1 MTKFD
6 DYKKNLETKM
16 EEWKSDLDKFKD
28 KAKDAKDDVR
38 IKIEGEIKDLEAS
51 LDKGKQK
58 LKDLAEAGE
67 DKWESLK
74 GGIEETMETVASSFK
89 NMRTKL

>member
-6 DYKKNLETKM
+6 DYKKILEAKM
-16 EEWKSDLDKFKD
+16 EEWKSDLDKLKD
-28 KAKDAKDDVR
+28 KAKDAKDDAR
-38 IKIEGEIKDLEAS
+38 TKMEGEIKDLEAS

-67 DKWESLK
+67 DKWASLK
-74 GGIEETMETVASSFK
+74 G
-89 NMRTKL
+89 